1 MNNKLISLS
10 GIDGAGKSTQIL
22 LIQNYYT
29 KINHPFINLWT
40 RGGNTPGIDFLK
52 FIARK
57 IAGKKLPPSGHS
69 VKRDQIFTKR
79 WVQKLW
85 LTLAIIDLSRIYA
98 FNVRWNLLIGRSV
111 ICDRYLRDTLID
123 FKIAFPNFDIEKWI
137 LWKFLLFVTPNP
149 SVEYLLMIPIKLS
162 EERCLQKYEPFPD
175 TPQRRKTRF
184 KLYDELSKYNKLVV
198 LDATQNIENVFDKI
212 KSHLA

>member
-22 LIQNYYT
+22 LIQNYYDNQ
-29 KINHPFINLWT
+29 KQPFINLWT
-40 RGGNTPGIDFLK
+40 RGGNTPGIEMLK

-57 IAGKKLPPSGHS
+57 IAGKKLPSSGHS
-69 VKRDQIFTKR
+69 IKRDQMFKNKLI
-79 WVQKLW
+79 QKLW
-85 LTLAIIDLSRIYA
+85 LTFAIIDLCRIYA
-98 FNVRWNLLIGRSV
+98 LNIRWNLLIGKAV

-123 FKIAFPNFDIEKWI
+123 FKINFPDLDIEKWI
-137 LWKFLLFVTPNP
+137 LWKFLFFVTPKP

-175 TPQRRKTRF
+175 TPQRRKIRF
-184 KLYDELSKYNKLVV
+184 KLYDEMSKNSN
-198 LDATQNIENVFDKI
+198 LDVINATQNVENVFDIIQRK
-212 KSHLA
+212 LP